1 MVQINE
7 LPDEVLEFIMSHL
20 PPYND
25 LDECSLVCRRWANV
39 VHSKYIKQTTFTH
52 LTCHFQFQMLKDT

>member
-1 MVQINE
+1 MVHINE

-25 LDECSLVCRRWANV
+25 IDECSLVCRRWANV
-39 VHSKYIKQTTFTH
+39 VHSKYLGFSPYQTIFNRLTF
-52 LTCHFQFQMLKDT
+52 HFQFQM